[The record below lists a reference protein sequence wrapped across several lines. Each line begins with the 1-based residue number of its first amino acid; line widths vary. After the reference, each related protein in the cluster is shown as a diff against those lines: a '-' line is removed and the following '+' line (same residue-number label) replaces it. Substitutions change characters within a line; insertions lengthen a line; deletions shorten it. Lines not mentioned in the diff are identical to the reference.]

1 MKIEN
6 RPGVCVCVHLVSPY
20 GAHSTAEH
28 RKSEPATHVGG
39 PDPEVPDV
47 VLVPRV
53 ILELPRASLQEVEL
67 LLKSGAS
74 GKEQEFCRQ
83 IAGRAR

>member
-1 MKIEN
+1 MFSS
-6 RPGVCVCVHLVSPY
+6 CVTLRCTLYSR
-20 GAHSTAEH
+20 AQ